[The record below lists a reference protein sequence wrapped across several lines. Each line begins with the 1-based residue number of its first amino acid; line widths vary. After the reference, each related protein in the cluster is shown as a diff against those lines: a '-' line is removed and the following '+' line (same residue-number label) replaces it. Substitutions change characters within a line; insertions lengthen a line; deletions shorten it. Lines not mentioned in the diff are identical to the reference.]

1 MLLAASPTKEEWDVH
16 LKECQR
22 LLMEGLVAHGQLL
35 DELNH
40 DVDDAVMTLEE
51 ASQHLVHA
59 RACYLS
65 LDNKHRKKLEARQ
78 HARHVRLQSYEAVEG
93 LDEFRNPTPMHLALP
108 FLNVF
113 HGLYGGSVP
122 LHQGPRTHA
131 APRRGQSRQR
141 SGGRGRGSAT
151 WRWEVMDDEAIY
163 IARATLPPSTLARLR
178 PEPSC
183 SSPLLS
189 TSPLSTS

>member
-16 LKECQR
+16 LQECQR
-22 LLMEGLVAHGQLL
+22 LLMEGLVVRGQLL
-35 DELNH
+35 DERNH
-40 DVDDAVMTLEE
+40 DVDDA
-51 ASQHLVHA
+51 
-59 RACYLS
+59 
-65 LDNKHRKKLEARQ
+65 
-78 HARHVRLQSYEAVEG
+78 HARHVRLQPYKTIEE

-151 WRWEVMDDEAIY
+151 WRWEVVDDEAIY
-163 IARATLPPSTLARLR
+163 IG
-178 PEPSC
+178 
-183 SSPLLS
+183 
-189 TSPLSTS
+189 TSHTHSFP